1 MSATMPWKPLP
12 DTLGPECLRFVTR
25 MRELK
30 DDAGVSLT
38 VLAERTAYSRS
49 SWDRCLNGRALPPRQ
64 AVEGLCRLAG
74 QPAGPL
80 LALWELAELTRGGRP
95 PGSGTPAGGTPAAEE
110 TERTDPDR
118 AVPARTQCTEKPGPA
133 RPTPPRRAGEARR
146 HHSRR
151 AVAVTAALV
160 AAATLPLTWWLTD
173 AAGGPA
179 LLRPAVAVTA
189 QPLCTGSDC
198 RGEDPRTT
206 WCAGGSESVVRK
218 RLGDGVSFEIR
229 YREACRAAWGRMWF
243 SRPGDRLVLT
253 LPGERTDVTD
263 TAPEGADRYHS
274 TPMLTTDTPREVTA
288 CYLPERGTRVCI
300 GGRSAASLMPAGDAG
315 GVE

>member
-1 MSATMPWKPLP
+1 MPWKPLP
-12 DTLGPECLRFVTR
+12 DALGPECLRFATR

-30 DDAGVSLT
+30 DGAGVSLT

-74 QPAGPL
+74 QPAGPI
-80 LALWELAELTRGGRP
+80 LALWELAELTWGGR
-95 PGSGTPAGGTPAAEE
+95 PAGGTPAGGAPAVEE
-110 TERTDPDR
+110 SERVTPE
-118 AVPARTQCTEKPGPA
+118 RTQCPARPEGAGQA
-133 RPTPPRRAGEARR
+133 RPTPPRRPGDARR

-160 AAATLPLTWWLTD
+160 VAATLPLTWWLTD

-179 LLRPAVAVTA
+179 LLRPTVAVTA
-189 QPLCTGSDC
+189 QPLCAG
-198 RGEDPRTT
+198 RGCQDEDPKKT

-218 RLGDGVSFEIR
+218 RLSGGVSFEIR

-243 SRPGDRLVLT
+243 SHPGDRLVLT
-253 LPGERTDVTD
+253 LPGERVSVTD
-263 TAPEGADRYHS
+263 TAPEGADQYYS
-274 TPMLTTDTPREVTA
+274 TPMLTTDTPRQVTA
-288 CYLPERGTRVCI
+288 CYLPDHGTRVCV
-300 GGRSAASLMPAGDAG
+300 GA
-315 GVE
+315 